1 MLCEEYLQFRKKCW
15 HFPIADG
22 LHPFSHSC
30 LIRSSIA
37 CVFAPPGRYL
47 LLEDCMGNTPSV
59 VWRRLPL
66 TPLFEA
72 SHGMV
77 RNHRNANRRCA
88 VGRGTRSCQCGT
100 LPCSIMKN
108 APPPRMAAVDTRSN
122 NRGHHGRKKLKSQ
135 SVDVAPRRNLLKRQ
149 EPVPPGPATSGRL
162 TQR

>member
-1 MLCEEYLQFRKKCW
+1 MSSRFRFLAPRDLIASECSARSTCSSVKSAGISPSLTVSTPLTQLPDPLVNSVYLR
-15 HFPIADG
+15 
-22 LHPFSHSC
+22 
-30 LIRSSIA
+30 
-37 CVFAPPGRYL
+37 PPGRYL

-66 TPLFEA
+66 TPRFEA

-88 VGRGTRSCQCGT
+88 VGRDTRSCQCGT

-135 SVDVAPRRNLLKRQ
+135 SVDVAPRRYLLKR
-149 EPVPPGPATSGRL
+149 
-162 TQR
+162 